1 MEPTQLQ
8 NIYLT
13 LRPVE
18 SEVAYTKE
26 RNMMCCVIWYHL
38 YSFKKVKNTHGGVL
52 LLVKLQALLAVM
64 PFLIKP
70 FAVYSITS
78 FDVNSFICDGKEFV
92 EKYILANEVI

>member
-52 LLVKLQALLAVM
+52 LLVKLQAKRLQL
-64 PFLIKP
+64 
-70 FAVYSITS
+70 S
-78 FDVNSFICDGKEFV
+78 
-92 EKYILANEVI
+92 

>member
-1 MEPTQLQ
+1 MNLAGTKRFRK
-8 NIYLT
+8 IVLT
-13 LRPVE
+13 
-18 SEVAYTKE
+18 
-26 RNMMCCVIWYHL
+26 
-38 YSFKKVKNTHGGVL
+38 
-52 LLVKLQALLAVM
+52 VM